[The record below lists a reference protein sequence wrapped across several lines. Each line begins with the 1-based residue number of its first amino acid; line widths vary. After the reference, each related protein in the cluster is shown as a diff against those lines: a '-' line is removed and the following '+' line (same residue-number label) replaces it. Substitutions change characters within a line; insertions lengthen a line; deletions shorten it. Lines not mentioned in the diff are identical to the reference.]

1 LFTETYRTSLSKFI
15 LIPGGVKTF
24 TGSCSGSK
32 SCGRPA
38 AYMTK
43 YIVGE
48 GLGITLSS
56 ILQTFNLKMEKYEG
70 KYEEI

>member
-1 LFTETYRTSLSKFI
+1 MEIFELE
-15 LIPGGVKTF
+15 V
-24 TGSCSGSK
+24 GSRVRKRNEVLKKNK

-38 AYMTK
+38 AYTKK

-48 GLGITLSS
+48 ELGITLTS
-56 ILQTFNLKMEKYEG
+56 ILQTFNLKMEEYEG